1 MKDDEYYKWLINL
14 AIALITCY
22 VSFIAY
28 KDIILG
34 ILSGLCI
41 FLFGLVILLFK
52 ERKGII
58 GGNKQLSEGVN
69 EKLELLS
76 KFECVGIKDCDL
88 NSTLST
94 TTWAGLNDVKYKF
107 AVMCTAASRY
117 VGADN
122 FEDVVK
128 RIGVTQRDNVRFLL
142 VDPDSEEIEKMP
154 ILKNMHKDWVRDQI
168 TVSLR
173 AFKQLRNYLEV
184 RFYPKY
190 YIPRIR
196 AFFIDDD
203 YVLLSFYTIDEG
215 EYLPELKIIK
225 KGENIE
231 QSFYT
236 PLKEIF
242 EILWD
247 SGTEVDWD
255 EY

>member
-1 MKDDEYYKWLINL
+1 
-14 AIALITCY
+14 
-22 VSFIAY
+22 
-28 KDIILG
+28 
-34 ILSGLCI
+34 
-41 FLFGLVILLFK
+41 
-52 ERKGII
+52 
-58 GGNKQLSEGVN
+58 
-69 EKLELLS
+69 
-76 KFECVGIKDCDL
+76 
-88 NSTLST
+88 
-94 TTWAGLNDVKYKF
+94 
-107 AVMCTAASRY
+107 MCTAASRY

-215 EYLPELKIIK
+215 EYLPKLKIIK